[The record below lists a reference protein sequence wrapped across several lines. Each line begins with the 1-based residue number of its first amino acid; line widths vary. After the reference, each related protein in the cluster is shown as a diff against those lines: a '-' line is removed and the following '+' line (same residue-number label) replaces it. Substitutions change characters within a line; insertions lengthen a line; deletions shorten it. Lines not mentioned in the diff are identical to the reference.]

1 LGTNGCSCSVNT
13 LISDGKVVR
22 AILGIAFLASKQA
35 SALGIGRGVL
45 VLDVPIGSPASKA
58 GLKGTKRTETGLV
71 EIGDI
76 IVQVG
81 EIIIE
86 TEANLFQALEN
97 YKPGEVA
104 SVKVSRIDAVD
115 DELRQRELI
124 LEIELQSSE
133 VLEQSRY
140 FMNMK

>member
-1 LGTNGCSCSVNT
+1 M
-13 LISDGKVVR
+13 
-22 AILGIAFLASKQA
+22 
-35 SALGIGRGVL
+35 
-45 VLDVPIGSPASKA
+45 
-58 GLKGTKRTETGLV
+58 
-71 EIGDI
+71 
-76 IVQVG
+76 
-81 EIIIE
+81 IE

-124 LEIELQSSE
+124 LKIELQSSE

-140 FMNMK
+140 FMK